1 MWAWHYA
8 QWRFGAAVHPLQ
20 EHLQQV
26 AAIHQ
31 QDATDGYGRV
41 ELPHASAND
50 PETKCISRARA
61 V

>member
-1 MWAWHYA
+1 MP
-8 QWRFGAAVHPLQ
+8 RAVLYPLL

-31 QDATDGYGRV
+31 QDAADGYGRV
-41 ELPHASAND
+41 ELPHALAND
-50 PETKCISRARA
+50 PEKKCISRARA